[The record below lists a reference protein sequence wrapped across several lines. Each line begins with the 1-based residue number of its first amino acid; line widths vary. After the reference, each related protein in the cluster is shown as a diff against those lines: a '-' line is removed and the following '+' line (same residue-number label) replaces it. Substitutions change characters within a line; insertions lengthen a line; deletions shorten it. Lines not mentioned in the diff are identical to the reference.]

1 MLGFLKMNK
10 NNGYAVFFLTAS
22 VVMSGAL
29 SGCSNNAVKPIAAS
43 KVNEKAA
50 PVVKK
55 EVVVIN
61 KKVGAKDE
69 HHAAYDKK
77 RMWYNQQ
84 WMTQR
89 QNAQKSQNA
98 RKNRASVNTN
108 AQSKKTYTRS
118 APVQPAKLPH
128 YGLPG
133 QFIQNQARQQRQKRQ
148 QPVQRRQVQKQ
159 NQYASRGVVR
169 QRRSNVNLAE
179 NLSQAAIAR
188 TYQRVR
194 YDGRYIPIS
203 YPMGDVP
210 ANIGVCTDTVIRSYR
225 RLGIDLQRL
234 VHEDMSRAFHAYP
247 NLSKWGLSSPDPN
260 IDHRRVHNLKVF
272 FSRHGRRLP
281 VTNNPADYRPGDLVT
296 WDLRNGGQNHIGLV
310 VNRRSP
316 VDPNRYMIVH
326 NIANG
331 DRMEDVL
338 FSMPIT
344 GHYRYLPNRN
354 QQWIASAR

>member
-1 MLGFLKMNK
+1 MLRFLNMNK
-10 NNGYAVFFLTAS
+10 NNGYTVFFLAAS
-22 VVMSGAL
+22 VMLSGTL
-29 SGCSNNAVKPIAAS
+29 SGCSNNGVKPVAAT
-43 KVNEKAA
+43 KEKAA
-50 PVVKK
+50 PAVKD
-55 EVVVIN
+55 EVVVVN
-61 KKVGAKDE
+61 KKAAAKDE
-69 HHAAYDKK
+69 HHLAYDKK

-84 WMTQR
+84 WMLQQR
-89 QNAQKSQNA
+89 QKEQ
-98 RKNRASVNTN
+98 KNRAGNQDN
-108 AQSKKTYTRS
+108 KNYARS
-118 APVQPAKLPH
+118 AAAQQVKLPH

-133 QFIQNQARQQRQKRQ
+133 EFIQNQAGQSQQA
-148 QPVQRRQVQKQ
+148 RRQ
-159 NQYASRGVVR
+159 NQYASQGVVR
-169 QRRSNVNLAE
+169 QRVPDTNLAE
-179 NLSQAAIAR
+179 HLSQAAIAR

-210 ANIGVCTDTVIRSYR
+210 ASIGVCTDTVIRSYR
-225 RLGIDLQRL
+225 RLGVDLQRL

-272 FSRHGRRLP
+272 FARHGRRLP

-296 WDLRNGGQNHIGLV
+296 WDLRNGGQEHIGLV

-316 VDPNRYMIVH
+316 TDPNRYMIVH
-326 NIANG
+326 NIAKG

>member
-1 MLGFLKMNK
+1 MNK
-10 NNGYAVFFLTAS
+10 NNGYAVFSLT
-22 VVMSGAL
+22 VLLLLSGAI
-29 SGCSNNAVKPIAAS
+29 SGCSNNEVKPVVSS
-43 KVNEKAA
+43 KVKAA
-50 PVVKK
+50 KS
-55 EVVVIN
+55 EVVVISN
-61 KKVGAKDE
+61 GAAAKDK
-69 HHAAYDKK
+69 HHVEYDKK

-84 WMTQR
+84 WVSQQQNKQKLKGGVKR
-89 QNAQKSQNA
+89 QNNA
-98 RKNRASVNTN
+98 V
-108 AQSKKTYTRS
+108 YTRS
-118 APVQPAKLPH
+118 ASAQPTKLPH
-128 YGLPG
+128 YGLPAN
-133 QFIQNQARQQRQKRQ
+133 IQHQAQQPSRARQ
-148 QPVQRRQVQKQ
+148 Q
-159 NQYASRGVVR
+159 NQYASGGIVR
-169 QRRSNVNLAE
+169 QRHSNVHLAE

-225 RLGIDLQRL
+225 RLGVDLQRL

-247 NLSKWGLSSPDPN
+247 NLRKWGLSAPDAN

-281 VTNNPADYRPGDLVT
+281 VTNNPEDYRPGDLVT
-296 WDLRNGGQNHIGLV
+296 WDLRNGGQEHIGLV

-316 VDPNRYMIVH
+316 TDPRRHMIVH

-331 DRMEDVL
+331 DKMEDVL
-338 FSMPIT
+338 FALPIT
-344 GHYRYLPNRN
+344 GHYRYLPGRS

>member
-1 MLGFLKMNK
+1 MKK
-10 NNGYAVFFLTAS
+10 NNGYVLFWLAVS
-22 VVMSGAL
+22 VVFSVGI
-29 SGCSNNAVKPIAAS
+29 SGCSNNAVKKSAAS
-43 KVNEKAA
+43 KSAKRTAA
-50 PVVKK
+50 VKN

-61 KKVGAKDE
+61 KDDVQNKDK
-69 HHAAYDKK
+69 HHVEYDKK

-84 WMTQR
+84 WMAKR
-89 QNAQKSQNA
+89 EAAQKNQSGHRSTRNNQ
-98 RKNRASVNTN
+98 KP
-108 AQSKKTYTRS
+108 AQSYSS
-118 APVQPAKLPH
+118 AVKLPH
-128 YGLPG
+128 YSNQAQIIGN
-133 QFIQNQARQQRQKRQ
+133 QNQVRQYARQR
-148 QPVQRRQVQKQ
+148 PQ
-159 NQYASRGVVR
+159 NVA
-169 QRRSNVNLAE
+169 RSNRVNVNLADH
-179 NLSQAAIAR
+179 LSRAAIAR

-225 RLGIDLQRL
+225 RLGIDLQQL
-234 VHEDMSRAFHAYP
+234 VHEDMSRAFYAYP
-247 NLSKWGLSSPDPN
+247 NLRKWGLSAPDPN

-272 FSRHGRRLP
+272 FARHGQRLP
-281 VTNNPADYRPGDLVT
+281 VTNNPAHYRPGDLVT
-296 WDLRNGGQNHIGLV
+296 WDLRNGGQEHIGIV

-338 FSMPIT
+338 FALPIT

-354 QQWIASAR
+354 QRWIASR